1 MPQVVDAPFARRFLE
16 RLHGAANA
24 HDAHAV
30 AALCCT
36 DVVWEDPAAPHTL
49 HGRDAVQRFHRD
61 IMFPALPDTH
71 IELIR
76 QPLGP

>member
-1 MPQVVDAPFARRFLE
+1 MPQVVDAPFARQFLE

-49 HGRDAVQRFHRD
+49 HGRDAVRRFHSD
-61 IMFPALPDTH
+61 VMFPACLLYTS
-71 IELIR
+71 R
-76 QPLGP
+76 CV